1 MPAGAVMQIP
11 VGASVGGPAAA
22 AAAAVSDAI
31 WQIRAEGSS
40 VEK

>member
-11 VGASVGGPAAA
+11 VGASVGGPV
-22 AAAAVSDAI
+22 AAVSDAI